1 MTNTWILYET
11 GHNWVAILYFFL
23 YLGLLLLLSIITH
36 LVLYLYSSLLGL
48 LCELRCWWIEPFKFG
63 EETEKNPRKAT
74 FAASPKKKRSSWAEH
89 RDYEIWQN
97 ALLNFYGLGR
107 RHSVLKSTKMSH
119 LNFPLAKIG
128 LLFIYIWK
136 KFNFAKWD
144 FFVFLNYCNG
154 LTSFNI
160 FKGRIKNS
168 NNRHQRKTTW
178 P

>member
-1 MTNTWILYET
+1 M
-11 GHNWVAILYFFL
+11 
-23 YLGLLLLLSIITH
+23 ITH

-119 LNFPLAKIG
+119 LNLPLAKIG
-128 LLFIYIWK
+128 LILFIFEKILI
-136 KFNFAKWD
+136 FLNETFRALI
-144 FFVFLNYCNG
+144 LNYCNG